1 MSEKYYDNLPGNSD
15 ADVTY
20 DRAIVNRDLKHSDAV
35 PCLAEVAIDEV
46 VLLPEYPCGF
56 GAEVLYPR
64 PYLRMSGHVKSVAP
78 ADPTALLPG
87 NVRNLSFGDTSDIDG
102 ESVSF
107 GGAEPEVSFNYHVN
121 QGEYQYLVYTG
132 LGLATFGMPTGASSL
147 ETTYTLPLD
156 VSFSYIPGTEDTPP
170 CMFAHIE
177 NADGIDIDAESA
189 GYEPFCYYFEPAPEL
204 ERAMAVEDERARAA
218 MRERDM
224 ATAVER
230 SRAVGD
236 TALTDIVSTGLDD
249 AARDRERLASMPDTS
264 SYTPDITDE
273 AQSGTDFTADVDL
286 DDVGNLL
293 DEAVEDAER
302 ELEEEKEKEEETLV
316 RDENASPVDLSQVT
330 SAQRRDDAARE
341 RMDSLTPDDVFDADE
356 LFSDILGSGNKD
368 EEDDRK
374 RARSTSTNVVAHE
387 MATDEDGRNVLSH
400 EDDTPSDGDIFTP

>member
-1 MSEKYYDNLPGNSD
+1 MSKYFDVVPGNSED
-15 ADVTY
+15 DVTY
-20 DRAIVNRDLKHSDAV
+20 DRAIVNRNLRHSDAV
-35 PCLAEVAIDEV
+35 PCLAEVVIDEV

-64 PYLRMSGHVKSVAP
+64 PYLRMSGHVRSITS
-78 ADPTALLPG
+78 ADKGELLPG
-87 NVRNLSFGDTSDIDG
+87 NVRSLTFGDTDAIDG

-132 LGLATFGMPTGASSL
+132 LGLSTFGMPTGASSL

-156 VSFSYIPGTEDTPP
+156 VSFSYIPGNEDTPP

-204 ERAMAVEDERARAA
+204 ERAMAVEDEQARAA
-218 MRERDM
+218 RRERDM

-236 TALTDIVSTGLDD
+236 DTLADIASKGLDD
-249 AARDRERLASMPDTS
+249 AVRDRERLAVMPDTS
-264 SYTPDITDE
+264 SYTPDVTDD
-273 AQSGTDFTADVDL
+273 AQSSTDFALDVDL
-286 DDVGNLL
+286 DDAGAQL
-293 DEAVEDAER
+293 DTAVEDAA
-302 ELEEEKEKEEETLV
+302 EEERAAREEEEETLV
-316 RDENASPVDLSQVT
+316 RDEEASPVDLSAVT
-330 SAQRRDDAARE
+330 SAQRRDDEARE
-341 RMDSLTPDDVFDADE
+341 RMDALTPDDLFDAQE
-356 LFSDILGSGNKD
+356 LFGDVLGGSSDK
-368 EEDDRK
+368 EDDRE
-374 RARSTSTNVVAHE
+374 RARSTSTSVVAHE

-400 EDDTPSDGDIFTP
+400 EDEPSSAGDLYTP